1 MKKRTLL
8 LQLKTLIEKNA
19 ELNNEVSKLKDEIIK
34 KDNALKF
41 LNNKVFEL
49 ETEIKNNNS
58 VSECDSDSETE
69 TDFDDDLNNTEPTEA
84 EINAETAVELSED
97 TKDLKEKILVVSKEI
112 GKLTVY
118 VAELSKKARENGN
131 ASTAIEIE
139 NEFEE
144 LKQKSVAMIRTESS
158 AEETEKMVS
167 EECEKFKQKY
177 KI

>member
-58 VSECDSDSETE
+58 VSECDSDS
-69 TDFDDDLNNTEPTEA
+69 
-84 EINAETAVELSED
+84 
-97 TKDLKEKILVVSKEI
+97 
-112 GKLTVY
+112 
-118 VAELSKKARENGN
+118 
-131 ASTAIEIE
+131 
-139 NEFEE
+139 
-144 LKQKSVAMIRTESS
+144 
-158 AEETEKMVS
+158 
-167 EECEKFKQKY
+167 
-177 KI
+177 